1 MTRAIVR
8 QFGSPAEVVM
18 TESTDDHQALSAG
31 QVRVRMLLASINP
44 SDLVTI
50 SGAYRS
56 RTTLP
61 FVPGFEGV
69 GIVESIGEDV
79 STLRVGQRVL
89 PIGSVGAWQDV
100 KVAEQRWCFPVPE
113 DLSNEQ
119 AATAYINPLTAW
131 LMVEQFAPTRP
142 GEMVVV
148 NAATSAIGQMIIRM
162 LNRKGLRPIAIIRRA
177 DAAMELDGLDIE
189 AVLDSSEGDIQ
200 SRVQEVSGGRGL
212 TVACDAVGGPEG
224 DSLARALSPG
234 GTLVHYGLLSGVPL
248 SYRLYSERP
257 DVRIILFHLREWVHA
272 ASPVEIQSAFDEV
285 FGLIRDG
292 TAASR
297 VAHVFPLTDIRRA
310 LATEARPKRQGKV
323 FVTTRYAG

>member
-8 QFGSPAEVVM
+8 QFGPPAEVVV

-79 STLRVGQRVL
+79 STLQAGQRVL
-89 PIGSVGAWQDV
+89 PIGSAGAWQDV
-100 KVAEQRWCFPVPE
+100 KVTEQRWCFPVPK

-131 LMVEQFAPTRP
+131 LMVEKFAPTRP

-162 LNRKGLRPIAIIRRA
+162 LNRKGVRPVAIVRRA
-177 DAAMELDGLDIE
+177 GAQTELSGLDIE
-189 AVLDSSEGDIQ
+189 AVVNSSEGDIK
-200 SRVQEVSGGRGL
+200 SRILEVSGGRGL
-212 TVACDAVGGPEG
+212 TVAWDAVGGPEG

-248 SYRLYSERP
+248 SYQLYSERP
-257 DVRIILFHLREWVHA
+257 D
-272 ASPVEIQSAFDEV
+272 
-285 FGLIRDG
+285 
-292 TAASR
+292 
-297 VAHVFPLTDIRRA
+297 
-310 LATEARPKRQGKV
+310 
-323 FVTTRYAG
+323 